1 MWKSLKEWKQLTE
14 EWTETK
20 FNDIN
25 VQEIKQKGDHYN
37 KIVTRCSKNMPSNPV
52 LEELKSFIYEFKE
65 TMPVVVA
72 LRNKNLQELHWK
84 EMVKIIGGNF
94 TYPIDKNFKLKDLIY
109 MDVVSSV
116 NEIHEVST

>member
-1 MWKSLKEWKQLTE
+1 
-14 EWTETK
+14 
-20 FNDIN
+20 
-25 VQEIKQKGDHYN
+25 
-37 KIVTRCSKNMPSNPV
+37 MPSNPV

-72 LRNKNLQELHWK
+72 LRNKDLQELHWK

-94 TYPIDKNFKLKDLIY
+94 TYPIDSNFKLKDLIK

>member
-37 KIVTRCSKNMPSNPV
+37 KVVTRCSKNMPSNPV

-72 LRNKNLQELHWK
+72 LRNKDLQELHWK

-94 TYPIDKNFKLKDLIY
+94 TYPIDSNFKLKDLIK